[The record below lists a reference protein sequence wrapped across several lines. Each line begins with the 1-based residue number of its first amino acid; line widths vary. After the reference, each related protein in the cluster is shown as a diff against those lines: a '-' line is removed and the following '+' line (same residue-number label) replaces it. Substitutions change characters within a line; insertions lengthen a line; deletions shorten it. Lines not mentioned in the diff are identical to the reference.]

1 MFPFD
6 PSPPTPSDMMEDDI
20 GTTAVKTKIN
30 AETGENEELEGQ
42 VDPNEVRDSGIFVD
56 PNEVREI
63 GIKLAVKWCMGQIL
77 KYADSKL

>member
-1 MFPFD
+1 
-6 PSPPTPSDMMEDDI
+6 MMEDDI

-42 VDPNEVRDSGIFVD
+42 VDPNEVR
-56 PNEVREI
+56 ET
-63 GIKLAVKWCMGQIL
+63 GIKLAVKWCMGQIF